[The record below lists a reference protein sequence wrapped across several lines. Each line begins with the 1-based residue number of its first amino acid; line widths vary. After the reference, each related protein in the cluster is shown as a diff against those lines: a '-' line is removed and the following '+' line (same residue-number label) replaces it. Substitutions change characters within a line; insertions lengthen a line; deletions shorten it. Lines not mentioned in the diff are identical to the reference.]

1 MLFCIWNN
9 NSEQTFLFVCSVQLK
24 LANIWEI
31 SNLCYPPKCKDI
43 AKTIAEQE
51 WHFLNKV
58 SKAIKHRKTA
68 MDSTGRARQP
78 QFRKRCQE
86 QHWGH
91 WLTESCLN
99 CRVNYCASALC
110 PEEKPD
116 SEIFLFYEPHLTNSW
131 ANLDKI
137 WTVFREQKTP
147 LANLHEI
154 SWRQLTACKLASFST
169 VGFLAFCASIDS
181 L

>member
-9 NSEQTFLFVCSVQLK
+9 HSEQAFLFACSVQLK
-24 LANIWEI
+24 LVNIWEN
-31 SNLCYPPKCKDI
+31 SNICYAPKYKDI

-51 WHFLNKV
+51 WLSKQGLWSNKTQ
-58 SKAIKHRKTA
+58 KNR
-68 MDSTGRARQP
+68 DGCTGWAQQP
-78 QFRKRCQE
+78 QFRKWCQE

-91 WLTESCLN
+91 WLTESCLI
-99 CRVNYCASALC
+99 CRVNYCTSALC
-110 PEEKPD
+110 LGEKSD
-116 SEIFLFYEPHLTNSW
+116 SEIFLFFYETHLTYSW
-131 ANLDKI
+131 ANLDEI
-137 WTVFREQKTP
+137 WTEFREQKTP

-169 VGFLAFCASIDS
+169 VGFLTFRASIDS